1 MNIKPDEV
9 EEVKVIGRLNDDDV
23 KIVKTKGGF
32 HVAIGKKEKN
42 SRKADALA
50 AGSHPGI
57 VSYQIE
63 KMYGTG
69 FQPAIF
75 KSEQDALHKV
85 EDKTENLPDMA
96 KNAGL
101 ELYVLNKSN
110 EYSFVLCKHGLELAK
125 YETELEADELV
136 INSYNFRKSI
146 SPNKFVAETLAETIN
161 SKAKEIGAKKVR
173 RK

>member
-1 MNIKPDEV
+1 MQIKPDEV
-9 EEVKVIGRLNDDDV
+9 ESTTVVGRLHDDDV
-23 KIVKTKGGF
+23 KMVKLKGGF
-32 HVAIGKKEKN
+32 HILIGKKERN

-57 VSYQIE
+57 VTYQIE
-63 KMYGTG
+63 KTYGSE

-85 EDKTENLPDMA
+85 EDKTDNLPEIA
-96 KNAGL
+96 KNSGL
-101 ELYVLNKSN
+101 ELYVLNKAN
-110 EYSFVLCKHGLELAK
+110 KYDFVLCKHGLELAK
-125 YETELEADELV
+125 YETEIENGELV

-146 SPNKFVAETLAETIN
+146 SPNKFVAETLADTIN